1 MQPSWPSKGL
11 GKYMQQYIRIRELL
25 EKYSNAHGIS
35 GREGSIKELME
46 KDTQLGFTHETDAM
60 GNMIAIRKGIPGYPS
75 VLLDAHMDEIG
86 FMVRGITSDGFLQ
99 FVGIGGHYPAIALGQ
114 RVLIHTKDGKL
125 PGVIGSKP
133 PHVMSQA
140 ERAAPIE
147 LDNLFVDA
155 GFANEKEAKAAGV
168 KIGTPITYATEMTSL
183 RNELVTGKA
192 FDDRAG
198 IVVLLEAVR
207 RTNFRGT
214 IYVVGSTQEE
224 VGLKGSK
231 TAAYGL
237 DPDYAIVADTTIPA
251 DHPGGNS
258 MKCPVKTG
266 AGPVF
271 TIADAEGRGLMVPA
285 HLVAKAEEVSE
296 THKIPIQLEV
306 GAGGTTNGT
315 MIHLTKTG
323 IPTAVV
329 SVATRYI
336 HSPVEV
342 LSLADID
349 AAAEFIA
356 RYMEAL

>member
-1 MQPSWPSKGL
+1 ME
-11 GKYMQQYIRIRELL
+11 QYIRIYEQL

-35 GREGSIKELME
+35 GREGSIKAMME
-46 KDTQLGFTHETDAM
+46 EDTPGLVHKTDAM
-60 GNMIAIRKGIPGYPS
+60 GNMIAIRSGSPDYPS

-99 FVGIGGHYPAIALGQ
+99 FVGIGGHYAAIALGQ
-114 RVLIHTKDGKL
+114 RVLIHVKDGML

-147 LDNLFVDA
+147 LDGLFVDA
-155 GFANEKEAKAAGV
+155 GFTSEKEAKAAGV
-168 KIGTPITYATEMTSL
+168 KIGTPITYATEATRL
-183 RNELVTGKA
+183 RNDLVTGKA

-198 IVVLLEAVR
+198 IVIVLEAVR
-207 RTNFRGT
+207 RTNFKGT
-214 IYVVGSTQEE
+214 IYIVGSTQEE

-271 TIADAEGRGLMVPA
+271 TVADAEGRGIMVPA
-285 HLVAKAEEVSE
+285 NLVAKAEEVS
-296 THKIPIQLEV
+296 TKHKIPIQLEV

-315 MIHLTKTG
+315 MIHLTKSG
-323 IPTAVV
+323 IPTTVV

>member
-1 MQPSWPSKGL
+1 
-11 GKYMQQYIRIRELL
+11 MQQYIRIREQL
-25 EKYSNAHGIS
+25 EKYSNAHGVS
-35 GREGSIKELME
+35 GREGSIKYLME
-46 KDTQLGFTHETDAM
+46 QDTNFGFKHMTDAM
-60 GNMIAIRKGIPGYPS
+60 GNMIAIREGEPGYPS

-86 FMVRGITSDGFLQ
+86 FMVRGITPDGFLQ
-99 FVGIGGHYPAIALGQ
+99 FVGIGGHYPAIVIGQ
-114 RVLIHTKDGKL
+114 RVLIHAKANIM
-125 PGVIGSKP
+125 PGVVGSKP
-133 PHVMSQA
+133 PHVMNQT
-140 ERAAPIE
+140 ERNAPIE
-147 LDNLFVDA
+147 LDNLFIDA
-155 GFANEKEAKAAGV
+155 GFASDKEAKEAGV
-168 KIGTPITYATEMTSL
+168 KIGTTITYATEMTSL
-183 RNELVTGKA
+183 RNDLVTGKA

-198 IVVLLEAVR
+198 IVIVLEAVR
-207 RTNFRGT
+207 RTNFKGT

-271 TIADAEGRGLMVPA
+271 TIADAEGRGIMVPLK
-285 HLVAKAEEVSE
+285 LVAKAEEVSE
-296 THKIPIQLEV
+296 KHHIPVQFEV